1 MKVQSNQ
8 TPPERVTLAHHRQHP
23 EISLRQYVRT
33 KMLATADRVLTRKRI
48 YLDTR
53 YWILLR
59 KVCLGSSA
67 DPLHAQI
74 LTRLRRLVSDGRVIC
89 PINANILAELLKQ
102 RDEVTRLATARLID
116 ELSLGTALQ
125 SEEERVGTELMHC
138 IQLALRGPVLL
149 EPLERLV
156 WTSPAYVLG
165 FTSLMMKSLP
175 KDELL
180 AWQKSFV
187 DYMWDVSLA
196 DQISGMG
203 KIPEQ
208 LTVHW
213 NTIADKLNREIAK
226 HDVKVLPFTDLHVNE
241 FKGALEADLP
251 KLKEIF
257 GDLYES
263 ETGSSHAAETSSAEG
278 FARDLIDKLA
288 AALRKNKLGR
298 QLPSFVIRSGLHAG
312 VRRSRKKLTGNDLH
326 DFGHATAALAY
337 CDYFATEKFLCH
349 LIVNELRFDQ
359 RYDTTV
365 VAEASE
371 FLALLERI

>member
-1 MKVQSNQ
+1 MKGHSIQI
-8 TPPERVTLAHHRQHP
+8 PPEGMTLAYHRRHP
-23 EISLRQYVRT
+23 EISLQQHVRS

-53 YWILLR
+53 FWILLR
-59 KVCLGSSA
+59 KVCLGCSE

-74 LTRLRRLVSDGRVIC
+74 LTRLRRLVSNGRVIC
-89 PINANILAELLKQ
+89 PINANVLVELLKQ
-102 RDEVTRLATARLID
+102 RDEVTRLATAKLID

-138 IQLALRGPVLL
+138 IQLALRGPALL

-165 FTSLMMKSLP
+165 FASLMMKSLP

-187 DYMWDVSLA
+187 DYLWDVSLA
-196 DQISGMG
+196 DQISGIG

-208 LTVHW
+208 LKGHW

-241 FKGALEADLP
+241 FKGALEVDLP
-251 KLKEIF
+251 KLKKIF
-257 GDLYES
+257 GHLYER
-263 ETGSSHAAETSSAEG
+263 ETGTPHAEETSSAEG

-288 AALRKNKLGR
+288 AALRKDKLGK
-298 QLPSFVIRSGLHAG
+298 QLPSLVIRSGLHAG
-312 VRRSRKKLTGNDLH
+312 VRRNRKKLTGNDLH
-326 DFGHATAALAY
+326 DFGHANAALAY
-337 CDYFATEKFLCH
+337 CDYFATEKFLRH
-349 LIVNELRFDQ
+349 LVVNELKLHQ

-365 VAEASE
+365 VAEGSE